1 MGQKVVSFSD
11 LSGDV
16 APEDGELA
24 RLVIHEHPE
33 LEDGSV
39 QIEALVNEVK
49 ALADASSRFVTLD
62 LYVPG
67 EDGPRRLVVD
77 ADTFDQLATAR
88 PMAEVLA
95 DAEPAKRSTASAAKR
110 TERINYATLEHAGKP
125 HKGKTTDVEK
135 QLVRDHFD
143 EINERLEAE
152 GLRTVDLDDQDHVE
166 RYGLE
171 ELAKERG
178 ISA

>member
-1 MGQKVVSFSD
+1 MGQKVVCFSD

-33 LEDGSV
+33 LSDGSV
-39 QIEALVNEVK
+39 QLEALVDEVK
-49 ALADASSRFVTLD
+49 ALVDAPTRFVTLD

-77 ADTFDQLATAR
+77 ADVFDQLATSR
-88 PMAEVLA
+88 SMSEVLA
-95 DAEPAKRSTASAAKR
+95 EAEPAKRAGAAAAKR

-143 EINERLEAE
+143 EVNERLQADGMRLIE
-152 GLRTVDLDDQDHVE
+152 LTDPDHVD
-166 RYGLE
+166 RY
-171 ELAKERG
+171 ELAELVTERG
-178 ISA
+178 APA